1 MRISNSKL
9 DSYNVCGMKYKF
21 KYLDNLKGNYTSSAL
36 LFGTAMDSALNGI
49 LESIRDGKPWTVEA
63 AKSVFVEKMSEWNS
77 DLNRLD
83 FFKGDIPA
91 DLLDEVHENNPE
103 HWEQV
108 WENMVKRGLA
118 CIDVYVKEVL
128 PQIDTVLSV
137 QNNGTI
143 VNEDGDEFVYIVD
156 FVAKLKD
163 GRTVLLDN
171 KTASSKYPK
180 NSVIKSQQLSL
191 YLESFPDIKY
201 AGYIVLIKN
210 PEKEK
215 GLTHQIIVDE
225 IPESTKQES
234 FDKLETA
241 LAGIKANVFEKNL
254 KSCGLYR
261 KPCEYQNYCKWNDA
275 TGLVPNRTDRK

>member
-36 LFGTAMDSALNGI
+36 LFGTAIDAALNGI
-49 LESIRDGKPWTVEA
+49 LEAIRDGKPWTVEA
-63 AKSVFVEKMSEWNS
+63 AKSLFTDKMSEWS
-77 DLNRLD
+77 PEVNRLD
-83 FFKGDIPA
+83 FFKGDVPA
-91 DLLDEVHENNPE
+91 HILDDVQENNPD
-103 HWEQV
+103 HWEEV
-108 WENMVKRGLA
+108 WNNLVARGLA

-128 PQIDTVLSV
+128 PQIDTVISV
-137 QNNGTI
+137 QNNGSI
-143 VNEDGDEFVYIVD
+143 VNDDGDEFVYVVD

-180 NSVIKSQQLSL
+180 NSVINSQQLSL

-261 KPCEYQNYCKWNDA
+261 KPCEYYKICRLNQEDP
-275 TGLVPNRTDRK
+275 TLVPNRVK